1 MIAKIKLYLRRT
13 IVLLLNMIAWCVGG
27 AAITLFWLGFAQ
39 VFVPFFFI
47 LIDWQFG
54 TDLVSPI
61 LDLFGEIEKVS
72 IYSGVFFG
80 VLGGFLELFYPKSST
95 RTTTLDEWG
104 LDWNN

>member
-13 IVLLLNMIAWCVGG
+13 IVLLFNMIVWWVSG
-27 AAITLFWLGFAQ
+27 AVLTFAFLYFAFI
-39 VFVPFFFI
+39 FVPIFFS

-61 LDLFGEIEKVS
+61 LDFFGEINKVS

-80 VLGGFLELFYPKSST
+80 VLGGFIELYSPISST
-95 RTTTLDEWG
+95 RTTTLDKWSWWKG
-104 LDWNN
+104 